1 MKAFAKALASA
12 NPWIVLLVFAAV
24 LAVLYVAFWK
34 CPKTRPYKGQLIVLC
49 AICLM
54 ALLFFIL
61 TYSFKVSKM
70 ATGAT
75 AATMPR
81 AWCGCL
87 IPVALLCLK
96 SILDGS
102 ADPDEPFGQH
112 WKMVLGVT
120 AAVFVS
126 VYLFSS
132 IGYYLSS
139 AIFLV
144 MLMLLMGERKPV
156 VLIGVPIFWCVF
168 TYFVFAKF
176 LFIAL
181 PTGTLWASIF

>member
-1 MKAFAKALASA
+1 MTAFAKMLASL
-12 NPWIVLLVFAAV
+12 NVWWVLLGYFLI
-24 LAVLYVAFWK
+24 LAVLFVIFKANA
-34 CPKTRPYKGQLIVLC
+34 KTRPYKGQLLVLC

-54 ALLFFIL
+54 ALLFFVL

-102 ADPDEPFGQH
+102 ADPDEPFGTH
-112 WKMVLGVT
+112 WKLVIGVA
-120 AAVFVS
+120 AAVFIS
-126 VYLFSS
+126 VYLFQSV
-132 IGYYLSS
+132 GYYLSS
-139 AIFLV
+139 AAFLV
-144 MLMLLMGERKPV
+144 LLMWLMGERKPV
-156 VLIGVPIFWCVF
+156 VLAAVPVCWCLF
-168 TYFVFAKF
+168 SYFIFAKF
-176 LFIAL
+176 LYIAL
-181 PTGTLWASIF
+181 PTGSLWAAIF

>member
-1 MKAFAKALASA
+1 MKAFAKALASTNA
-12 NPWIVLLVFAAV
+12 WIILLVCVIILAA
-24 LAVLYVAFWK
+24 LYVIFWK
-34 CPKTRPYKGQLIVLC
+34 IPKTRPFKGQLIILC

-102 ADPDEPFGQH
+102 AEPDEPFGKH
-112 WKMVLGVT
+112 WKMVIGV
-120 AAVFVS
+120 AVAVFFS
-126 VYLFSS
+126 VYLFQS

-144 MLMLLMGERKPV
+144 MLMWIMEERRPV
-156 VLIGVPIFWCVF
+156 VLAAVPVCWCIF

>member
-1 MKAFAKALASA
+1 MRAFAKTLASLDA
-12 NPWIVLLVFAAV
+12 WIILLICLIIMAA
-24 LAVLYVAFWK
+24 LYVAFTK
-34 CPKTRPYKGQLIVLC
+34 IPKTRPYKGQLLVLSG
-49 AICLM
+49 ICLM

-102 ADPDEPFGQH
+102 SEPDEAFGPH
-112 WKMVLGVT
+112 WKMVIGVVV
-120 AAVFVS
+120 AVFVS

-139 AIFLV
+139 AIFVIL
-144 MLMLLMGERKPV
+144 LMWLMGERRPL
-156 VLIGVPIFWCVF
+156 VLVGVPIGWCIF